1 MCIAKLL
8 ELFRL
13 NRLKNTKLKKL
24 LRKEIGECPILITDE
39 SYTLKS
45 KEDIELFLE
54 KDDTDK
60 MDYVSLFFD
69 CDDYSIKLLGRFK
82 VPGWSN
88 TCVAVLIIGYEDK
101 EKDFHAL
108 NIFVDLKKDVY
119 IIEPQSDKVYPAK
132 KYLKD
137 HNSYPV
143 FVLFM

>member
-1 MCIAKLL
+1 MKLI

-13 NRLKNTKLKKL
+13 NRLKSTKLKKL
-24 LRKEIGECPILITDE
+24 LDQEIGKCPMLITDE

-60 MDYVSLFFD
+60 MDYVSILFD
-69 CDDYSIKLLGRFK
+69 CDDFAIRLLGSFK

-88 TCVAVLIIGYEDK
+88 TCLGILIIGYENEEDY
-101 EKDFHAL
+101 HAL
-108 NIFVDLKKDVY
+108 NVFVDLKKDVY
-119 IIEPQSDKVYPAK
+119 IIEPQTDVIYPAK

-137 HNSYPV
+137 HKSHPI